1 MKSSRD
7 RTWSVGEV
15 AERFDLPTNV
25 LRHWESVG
33 LLTPGRDSADRR
45 RFARDDIARVAAIQ
59 RNKDAGMTLDQI
71 AVLLDSE
78 APERHAVL
86 RAHLDDLDRRMEQM
100 RISREMTEHAFNC
113 KAHDLS
119 ACPGFQKH
127 VKDLMAAFA

>member
-33 LLTPGRDSADRR
+33 LLTPGRDSAGRR
-45 RFARDDIARVAAIQ
+45 RYVRDDISRVAAIQ

-71 AVLLDSE
+71 AVLLDAGS
-78 APERHAVL
+78 PERHAVL
-86 RAHLDDLDRRMEQM
+86 QAHLDDLDRRMEQM
-100 RISREMTEHAFNC
+100 RISKEMTQHAFNC
-113 KAHDLS
+113 RAHDIS
-119 ACPGFQKH
+119 ACPGFQQH
-127 VKDLMAAFA
+127 VADLMGAFE